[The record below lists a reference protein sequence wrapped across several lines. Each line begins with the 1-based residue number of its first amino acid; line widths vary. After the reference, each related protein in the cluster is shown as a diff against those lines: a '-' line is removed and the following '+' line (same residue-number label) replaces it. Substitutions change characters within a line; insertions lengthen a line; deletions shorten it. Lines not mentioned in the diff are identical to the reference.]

1 MISRIHE
8 KLGTAGFV
16 ISIIALFAALG
27 GGAYAASG
35 GLTGKQK
42 KEVVKIAQTE
52 AKKYGKTGPVG
63 PAGPTGPAGSKG
75 APGATEKGEK
85 GDSGNPGR
93 NGEDG
98 ACSENNPSCI
108 LPSGATLTG
117 DWSFVA
123 RGAET
128 FETEVGGT
136 TTTHTLGVTGAYL
149 EINFPLSVPS
159 LSDGSTPP
167 ASKFDPEQNYIG
179 AGDPSTSEC
188 PGTVHEPEAA
198 PGHVCVYAQSEGGVT
213 GLPANFTMNPQG
225 GLILEMH
232 LESGAEAFGYGS
244 WAVTAE

>member
-16 ISIIALFAALG
+16 ISIVALFAALG

-35 GLTGKQK
+35 GLTAKQK
-42 KEVVKIAQTE
+42 KEVTKIAKQY
-52 AKKYGKTGPVG
+52 AGKPGATG
-63 PAGPTGPAGSKG
+63 PAGPAGAAGAKGDPGAAGKGETG
-75 APGATEKGEK
+75 APGT
-85 GDSGNPGR
+85 PGR

-98 ACSENNPSCI
+98 ACSESNPTCL

-136 TTTHTLGVTGAYL
+136 ATSHTLGVTGAYL

-159 LSDGSTPP
+159 VADASNPP
-167 ASKFDPEQNYIG
+167 GTKFIAEKDYIG
-179 AGDPSTSEC
+179 AGKPATPDC
-188 PGTVHEPEAA
+188 PGTFSEPEAA
-198 PGHVCVYAQSEGGVT
+198 PGKVCVYAKAEGGVSGGPVASNYT
-213 GLPANFTMNPQG
+213 ANPKG
-225 GLILEMH
+225 GLILEMP
-232 LESGAEAFGYGS
+232 LEAGVEAFGYGS